1 MAIRKRSVVG
11 SMAGLLNGGVAL
23 FVAAQVFQWVLTDR
37 WPDPPANLWPFL
49 LALAVFI
56 VNVAYLVIS
65 FKEIFG
71 GGEMRYITTRA
82 PDGTARISVRA
93 LRAALERSVSE
104 ETGVTAVRIRLRR
117 DGDDRIRISAKVRA
131 ESEQNAVQLAN
142 RVRTAIRTSFF
153 RVVPDDG
160 SHKLHVVVKIAA
172 LGEAAALGRPEA
184 EDGDG
189 SRTEE
194 RDIFTGPRYPVED
207 MEGV

>member
-117 DGDDRIRISAKVRA
+117 DGDDRIRISRRFGPRA
-131 ESEQNAVQLAN
+131 S
-142 RVRTAIRTSFF
+142 RTRSSWRTA
-153 RVVPDDG
+153 
-160 SHKLHVVVKIAA
+160 
-172 LGEAAALGRPEA
+172 
-184 EDGDG
+184 
-189 SRTEE
+189 
-194 RDIFTGPRYPVED
+194 
-207 MEGV
+207 